1 MKSVIIRSISGIV
14 YIALI
19 VASLLAGQWYFTA
32 LCALFAVLGV
42 IEFTKLFQQRP
53 VGTLLLVDC
62 LAAIAIV
69 AAPLGLSMFLAAG
82 ASGVPDGLNSE
93 LHTGIT
99 ILICTLTFIPAAFII
114 RLVTSL
120 FDLRPN
126 AFMSVVQSLAAVSYL
141 GLPLCCLNLL
151 YANAG
156 WQLVLIMFV
165 MIWINDTGAFC
176 FGSRLGKHK
185 MSPRLSPKK
194 SWEGLIGGFA
204 CAIGVGI
211 ATYFCFNPWNF
222 SIIGWILL
230 GLLVGVFATWGDLF
244 ESLMKR
250 SIGVKDSGHLIP
262 GHGGILDRIDSL
274 LLVAPFTLLFYV
286 FATLIG

>member
-1 MKSVIIRSISGIV
+1 MKNVIIRALSGIV

-42 IEFTKLFQQRP
+42 IEFTKLFQHNT
-53 VGTLLLVDC
+53 VGVLSLVDC

-69 AAPLGLSMFLAAG
+69 CAPLGFLSSPTML
-82 ASGVPDGLNSE
+82 L
-93 LHTGIT
+93 
-99 ILICTLTFIPAAFII
+99 CTLTFIPAAFII

-126 AFMSVVQSLAAVSYL
+126 AFMSAVQSLAAVAYL
-141 GLPLCCLNLL
+141 AVPMCCLNLL
-151 YANAG
+151 YGLAG
-156 WQLVLIMFV
+156 WEFVLIMFV

-176 FGSRLGKHK
+176 VGSLIGKHK

-194 SWEGLIGGFA
+194 SWEGLIGGFV

-211 ATYFCFNPWNF
+211 LSYFCCNTCGFG
-222 SIIGWILL
+222 IVAWILL
-230 GLLVGVFATWGDLF
+230 GLLAGVFATWGDLF
-244 ESLMKR
+244 ESL
-250 SIGVKDSGHLIP
+250 
-262 GHGGILDRIDSL
+262 
-274 LLVAPFTLLFYV
+274 
-286 FATLIG
+286 